1 MKRRSCRRTMSE
13 EKMHEK
19 AVKVRKMTDEQLV
32 NYIEDRVEK
41 ARSEGRNEGLAKAT
55 PQNPEHGADKF
66 LEFIQKEKIQGI
78 GAVTVNKLMKVERE
92 NGFVQ

>member
-1 MKRRSCRRTMSE
+1 
-13 EKMHEK
+13 MHEK

-41 ARSEGRNEGLAKAT
+41 ARSEGRNEGLAKAASRT
-55 PQNPEHGADKF
+55 PEKGTDQF
-66 LEFIQKEKIQGI
+66 LELLQKEKIPGV
-78 GAVTVNKLMKVERE
+78 GAVTVNKIMKVARE

>member
-1 MKRRSCRRTMSE
+1 
-13 EKMHEK
+13 MHEK

-41 ARSEGRNEGLAKAT
+41 ARSEGKNEGLAKAASRT
-55 PQNPEHGADKF
+55 QEKGIEQF
-66 LEFIQKEKIQGI
+66 LELLQKEKIPGV
-78 GAVTVNKLMKVERE
+78 GAVTVNKIMKVARE